1 MSCPKTAHPR
11 ALLFATAF
19 MAQLTLVQPSV
30 AQPMSKPD
38 ASALGKQL
46 GTSAA
51 PSIKQG
57 ITSGNP
63 SQAVPGYTGA
73 NQNQTSYF
81 QGGMGS
87 TVGPGA
93 TKVAGCNNQNDL
105 ECQAVNLVAK
115 ARLTRPQFQI
125 QTNDPLLSKAR
136 AIGANPS
143 GQIGDIF
150 STYDTCKSATTT
162 TPAVFDTQI
171 CQEFSV
177 NENKACSI
185 GQEVVVDAKYNYQCE
200 RSPNRLDNL
209 QCSRI
214 LRVTTSVTPSCNSGD
229 VLNVAGFGWGY
240 RYRSG
245 RDIYEDGGVVRAF
258 CNLGGIELGWFR
270 GNVTEGDYGSG
281 SESRPPP
288 DINQLPTQ
296 ARTFVNPSE
305 PTLRHIGSGLYI
317 SGGCDSNKQCGYNV
331 STGVT
336 DVCTAGQLLP
346 GGQCGVPIEPVTYVD
361 NGYGGFYPTCP
372 QGAVPGS
379 DSQCYQVLGYPE
391 QVMSGGVMTLSFR
404 QATNIINVYEQ
415 WDNQCAGLEARAQ

>member
-1 MSCPKTAHPR
+1 MRCPKTAHPR

-19 MAQLTLVQPSV
+19 MAQLALVQPSF

-73 NQNQTSYF
+73 NPNQTSYF

-93 TKVAGCNNQNDL
+93 TKVAGCNTQTDL

-125 QTNDPLLSKAR
+125 QTNDPLISKAR

-143 GQIGDIF
+143 GQIGNIF

-162 TPAVFDTQI
+162 TPAAFDTQV
-171 CQEFSV
+171 CQEYSV
-177 NENKACSI
+177 NENKVCSI
-185 GQEVVVDAKYNYQCE
+185 GQEVVVDTKYNYQCD
-200 RSPNRLDNL
+200 RSPNRIDNL

-214 LRVTTSVTPSCNSGD
+214 LRVTTSVTPSCNNGD
-229 VLNVAGFGWGY
+229 VLSAAGFGWGY
-240 RYRSG
+240 RYRNG
-245 RDIYEDGGVVRAF
+245 RDVYEDGGVVRAF

-281 SESRPPP
+281 SEFRPPP
-288 DINQLPTQ
+288 DINRLPTQ
-296 ARTFVNPSE
+296 TNTFVNPSE
-305 PTLRHIGSGLYI
+305 PTLRHIGSGLFVV
-317 SGGCDSNKQCGYNV
+317 GGCNSNQQCSYTL
-331 STGVT
+331 SSGVT
-336 DVCTAGQLLP
+336 DSCPAGQALQA
-346 GGQCGVPIEPVTYVD
+346 GQCGVAVGPVTYVD
-361 NGYGGFYPTCP
+361 NGFSGFDPTCP
-372 QGAVPGS
+372 AGAVPA
-379 DSQCYQVLGYPE
+379 DDRQCYQLLGYPE
-391 QVMSGGVMTLSFR
+391 QVMSGGVMNLSFR
-404 QATNIINVYEQ
+404 QATNIINVYET

>member
-1 MSCPKTAHPR
+1 
-11 ALLFATAF
+11 

-93 TKVAGCNNQNDL
+93 AKVAGCNNQNDL

-171 CQEFSV
+171 CQEFSGKKSWLMRNITTSASEV
-177 NENKACSI
+177 RTDSI
-185 GQEVVVDAKYNYQCE
+185 TCNAAGYYGSPH
-200 RSPNRLDNL
+200 RSP
-209 QCSRI
+209 
-214 LRVTTSVTPSCNSGD
+214 
-229 VLNVAGFGWGY
+229 
-240 RYRSG
+240 
-245 RDIYEDGGVVRAF
+245 RAAIAAM
-258 CNLGGIELGWFR
+258 C
-270 GNVTEGDYGSG
+270 
-281 SESRPPP
+281 
-288 DINQLPTQ
+288 
-296 ARTFVNPSE
+296 
-305 PTLRHIGSGLYI
+305 
-317 SGGCDSNKQCGYNV
+317 
-331 STGVT
+331 
-336 DVCTAGQLLP
+336 
-346 GGQCGVPIEPVTYVD
+346 
-361 NGYGGFYPTCP
+361 
-372 QGAVPGS
+372 
-379 DSQCYQVLGYPE
+379 
-391 QVMSGGVMTLSFR
+391 
-404 QATNIINVYEQ
+404 
-415 WDNQCAGLEARAQ
+415 